1 MQFAHRPPVVGD
13 VLHDVV
19 ADHHVHRAVGQRD
32 LLHVEMQVGQR
43 AFEVGR
49 DVLPRMPRKMGFQVA
64 HDADLGRD
72 VERAG
77 IAFEQVGLAR
87 EVEPQQP
94 VAFQ

>member
-1 MQFAHRPPVVGD
+1 MS
-13 VLHDVV
+13 
-19 ADHHVHRAVGQRD
+19 
-32 LLHVEMQVGQR
+32 
-43 AFEVGR
+43 
-49 DVLPRMPRKMGFQVA
+49 RKMGFQVA

-94 VAFQ
+94 VAFSDRHLGQSALARACT

>member
-1 MQFAHRPPVVGD
+1 
-13 VLHDVV
+13 
-19 ADHHVHRAVGQRD
+19 
-32 LLHVEMQVGQR
+32 
-43 AFEVGR
+43 
-49 DVLPRMPRKMGFQVA
+49 MGFQVA

-87 EVEPQQP
+87 EIEPQQP